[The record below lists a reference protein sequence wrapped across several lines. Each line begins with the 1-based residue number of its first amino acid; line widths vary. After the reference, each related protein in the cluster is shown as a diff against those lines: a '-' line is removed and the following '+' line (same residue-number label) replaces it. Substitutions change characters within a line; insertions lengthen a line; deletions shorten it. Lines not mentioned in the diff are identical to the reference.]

1 MMVCVDQQAS
11 EDRFRQDL
19 NSCAPSTTGTGQLTG
34 ECHLDDG
41 EDDGKNRAVQTVF
54 QCVGMCMWRPEVNFQ
69 PQFSGG

>member
-54 QCVGMCMWRPEVNFQ
+54 QALCGDYTSCVFIPTYVCM
-69 PQFSGG
+69 